1 MRTYYFNLEILALFV
16 LSFIPWPGPT
26 IFKISCPRD
35 SATVVRRIIQKKW
48 VPVLEK
54 YHVKIPMECPFHPTR
69 DIFWPQQSAKQQHRP
84 SQWTC
89 GLCGKSFYSEAYLD
103 MHFDNRHKN
112 KVNMAEDAVC
122 LADYC
127 DIMRCDVVRK
137 HIMSEP
143 TPGDGMQVNT
153 DIEIWREATSYHT
166 ALSPAGPRELARVSP
181 YASTFRQQPTTTTS
195 SSNPPV
201 SSPSGINSPS
211 CSRTEGPHGEG
222 DTNNTG
228 EGCDNLVDSAVPPKQ
243 RVSEFQRLKANCK
256 PDVLQKIKTRCEILV
271 RDCIAGLLVNLST
284 QDFQEIEEELNHAV
298 CWYLTCDRYWED
310 TTADLRPFPWGL
322 LFVLVMA
329 LSLFICLCYYIVWVL
344 FDSDDMSVGSTSVTA
359 SSSPARH
366 SHYSEE
372 YYPVSDDLGQNEHYI
387 YVTYPPDLKRRLL
400 ERTTRL

>member
-1 MRTYYFNLEILALFV
+1 MVWQVLALFV
-16 LSFIPWPGPT
+16 LSLIPWPGPT

-48 VPVLEK
+48 TPVLER
-54 YHVKIPMECPFHPTR
+54 YQVKIPVECPFHPSR
-69 DIFWPQQSAKQQHRP
+69 DIFWPQQMAKQQHRP

-103 MHFDNRHKN
+103 IHFDNRHKN
-112 KVNMAEDAVC
+112 IVNMAEDAVC

-127 DIMRCDVVRK
+127 DIMRCDIIRK

-143 TPGDGMQVNT
+143 IPGEGMHVNT

-166 ALSPAGPRELARVSP
+166 ALSPAGPRDLARVTP
-181 YASTFRQQPTTTTS
+181 YNAAFRQ
-195 SSNPPV
+195 
-201 SSPSGINSPS
+201 SSPNGNPTNGASERSCMRSENPQGDSDFNNSSDP
-211 CSRTEGPHGEG
+211 
-222 DTNNTG
+222 
-228 EGCDNLVDSAVPPKQ
+228 CDSLVDSAVPPNKH
-243 RVSEFQRLKANCK
+243 RVSELQRLKANCK
-256 PDVLQKIKTRCEILV
+256 PEILHKLKTRCEILV

-284 QDFQEIEEELNHAV
+284 QDFKDIENELNQAV

-310 TTADLRPFPWGL
+310 SPVEMRPFPWGL

-329 LSLFICLCYYIVWVL
+329 LSLFICLCYYIIWVL
-344 FDSDDMSVGSTSVTA
+344 FDSDDTSIASTSVTA

-372 YYPVSDDLGQNEHYI
+372 YYPVADDLSQNEHYI

-400 ERTTRL
+400 ESCYNRTTRL

>member
-1 MRTYYFNLEILALFV
+1 MSANVSWDVTLPSNEVLALFV
-16 LSFIPWPGPT
+16 LSLIPWPGPT

-48 VPVLEK
+48 TPVLEK
-54 YHVKIPMECPFHPTR
+54 YQVKVPVECPFHPTR

-112 KVNMAEDAVC
+112 VVNMAEDAVC

-143 TPGDGMQVNT
+143 IPGEGMQVNT

-166 ALSPAGPRELARVSP
+166 ALSPAGPRDLARVSSP
-181 YASTFRQQPTTTTS
+181 YGGTSFRQQSARTMDG
-195 SSNPPV
+195 
-201 SSPSGINSPS
+201 PSGGRS
-211 CSRTEGPHGEG
+211 CARSDAPLGEG
-222 DTNNTG
+222 DSNNSSDV
-228 EGCDNLVDSAVPPKQ
+228 CDNLVDSSVPPKQ
-243 RVSEFQRLKANCK
+243 R
-256 PDVLQKIKTRCEILV
+256 IK
-271 RDCIAGLLVNLST
+271 
-284 QDFQEIEEELNHAV
+284 ELNQAV

-310 TTADLRPFPWGL
+310 SPVDLRPFPWGL

-329 LSLFICLCYYIVWVL
+329 LSLFICLCYYIIWVL
-344 FDSDDMSVGSTSVTA
+344 FDSDDSSVASTSVTA

-400 ERTTRL
+400 ESF

>member
-1 MRTYYFNLEILALFV
+1 MRTHHFNLEVLALFV
-16 LSFIPWPGPT
+16 LSLIPWPGPT

-48 VPVLEK
+48 TPVLEK
-54 YHVKIPMECPFHPTR
+54 YQVKIPVECPFHPTR

-112 KVNMAEDAVC
+112 VVNMAEDAVC

-143 TPGDGMQVNT
+143 IPGEGMQVNT

-166 ALSPAGPRELARVSP
+166 ALSPAGPRDLARVSSP
-181 YASTFRQQPTTTTS
+181 YGGVPIRQQTTRTMDG
-195 SSNPPV
+195 
-201 SSPSGINSPS
+201 PSGRS
-211 CSRTEGPHGEG
+211 CARSDAPLGEG
-222 DTNNTG
+222 DSSNSSDV
-228 EGCDNLVDSAVPPKQ
+228 CDNLVDSSVPPKQ
-243 RVSEFQRLKANCK
+243 RISELQRLKANCK
-256 PDVLQKIKTRCEILV
+256 PEILQKLKTRCEMLV

-284 QDFQEIEEELNHAV
+284 QDFKEIEEELNQAV

-310 TTADLRPFPWGL
+310 SPVELRPFPWGL

-329 LSLFICLCYYIVWVL
+329 LSLFICLCYYIIWVL
-344 FDSDDMSVGSTSVTA
+344 FDSDDTSVASTSVTA

-400 ERTTRL
+400 ERYVFLYYFYPFQ

>member
-1 MRTYYFNLEILALFV
+1 MRTYYFNLEVLALFV

-26 IFKISCPRD
+26 VFKISCPRD
-35 SATVVRRIIQKKW
+35 SATVVRRIIQKRW
-48 VPVLEK
+48 VPVLDK
-54 YHVKIPMECPFHPTR
+54 YKVKIPMECPFHPSR
-69 DIFWPQQSAKQQHRP
+69 DIFSPQQSAKQQHRP

-103 MHFDNRHKN
+103 MHFENRHKN
-112 KVNMAEDAVC
+112 VVNMAEDAVC

-143 TPGDGMQVNT
+143 IPGDGMQVNT
-153 DIEIWREATSYHT
+153 DIEIWRDAASYHT

-181 YASTFRQQPTTTTS
+181 YNSAFRQHQTTTS
-195 SSNPPV
+195 STIPPV

-211 CSRTEGPHGEG
+211 CSRGDSPAGEG
-222 DTNNTG
+222 ESNNTD

-243 RVSEFQRLKANCK
+243 RISEFQRLKANCK
-256 PDVLQKIKTRCEILV
+256 PDVLQNVKTRCEILV

-284 QDFQEIEEELNHAV
+284 RDFQEIEEELNYAV

-310 TTADLRPFPWGL
+310 SPSDLRPFPWGL

-344 FDSDDMSVGSTSVTA
+344 FDSDDATVASASVTA